1 MTGRARRIVNASAG
15 TGRPARPGRW
25 AALLAA
31 AVGVVLVLPPFDA
44 GLVHLSYDA
53 LFWLRDDRPADDALV
68 IYMDPASHERLGQPR
83 NQPWDRELHGR
94 LVKRLSD
101 LGAKAVVFDVLFAE
115 AGDAE
120 RDQRLIA
127 AAREFGRVAVAA
139 VVNPVYVDG
148 GLVGWS
154 TQQAFPGL
162 AAVTLAGVAAQA
174 DPDRAIRR
182 HFFNPS
188 ATNLPSLG
196 ARAAQL
202 AGLKTPTSSAER
214 WLNYYGPPGF
224 LPHKSYHEVLDSNP
238 ATEAQLV
245 SLVSNR
251 VVFVGAAQDSVG
263 FTGGRNTDDFRTPYW
278 SGQASPGVEIN
289 ATTFLNLARHDW
301 LRRLP
306 APVEMGMLV
315 AAGLL
320 AGLGFAA
327 LRPGAAVAIA
337 VASGAFVSAVA
348 MVVSWHSG
356 VWFPW
361 AIPVIAQFPLAV
373 GASVLGH
380 VRQIWREKRAFEQ
393 ALALASEG
401 KGSTTGSAARRTD
414 AAPSPSLSPSDVPA
428 FLRESMPAMAQP
440 QDRPAIPDH
449 ELLRCI
455 GRGGYGEVW
464 LARDIL
470 GTHHAVK
477 LVRLGTFSHAGPVQ
491 TEFEGLR
498 RFTPISRS
506 HPGLVHVLH
515 VGRDPAGSCLF
526 YVMELADNDTGQFFD
541 PAAYTPRT
549 LDRELARSG
558 RLPLDDVLAMG
569 VKLADALEHLHGHH
583 LVHRDIK
590 PANIVFVQGQPK
602 LADVGLVADVASG
615 ANGLAFLGTPG
626 RIAPEG
632 AGRPSADVFSLGK
645 VLYEAG
651 FGLPVDRFPELP
663 ADMVAAGAD
672 AGLFD
677 LNRILMKA
685 CDPDPHR
692 RHNSAAELRDA
703 LRTLWK
709 RRNPGEIPSAGKQPA
724 ARP

>member
-1 MTGRARRIVNASAG
+1 MTGRARRIYSDGAG
-15 TGRPARPGRW
+15 CGRKALPGKW
-25 AALLAA
+25 VALMAAALGAIL
-31 AVGVVLVLPPFDA
+31 LLPPFDSV
-44 GLVHLSYDA
+44 LVHLSYDS
-53 LFWLRDDRPADDALV
+53 LFWLRDDRPANEALV
-68 IYMDPASHERLGQPR
+68 VYMDPASHERLGQPR
-83 NQPWDRELHGR
+83 NQAWDRALHAR
-94 LVKRLSD
+94 LIKRLSE
-101 LGAKAVVFDVLFAE
+101 LGARAIVFDVLFAE
-115 AGDAE
+115 AGDVA
-120 RDQRLIA
+120 RDRLFIA
-127 AAREFGRVAVAA
+127 AAHDYGRVAVAA

-148 GLVGWS
+148 GLVGWE

-162 AAVTLAGVAAQA
+162 AAVSSSGVAAQA

-196 ARAAQL
+196 ARAVQL
-202 AGLKTPTSSAER
+202 AGLSLPPDLTEL
-214 WLNYYGPPGF
+214 WLNYYGPPGY
-224 LPHKSYHEVLDSNP
+224 LPHTSYHEVLDANAAS
-238 ATEAQLV
+238 QRQML

-251 VVFVGAAQDSVG
+251 VIFVGAAQDSVG

-289 ATTFLNLARHDW
+289 ATSFLNLARREW

-306 APVEMGMLV
+306 APVEFGMIIMTGLISGLAFASLRPGTAV
-315 AAGLL
+315 GGALL
-320 AGLGFAA
+320 AGT
-327 LRPGAAVAIA
+327 AIA
-337 VASGAFVSAVA
+337 AASMFTAWHGAIWV
-348 MVVSWHSG
+348 
-356 VWFPW
+356 PW
-361 AIPVIAQFPLAV
+361 AIPAFAQIPLAV
-373 GASVLGH
+373 GAAMMGH

-401 KGSTTGSAARRTD
+401 KGTTTEPAPRRTD
-414 AAPSPSLSPSDVPA
+414 AALPPAPSSARPD
-428 FLRESMPAMAQP
+428 FLRDLPASEQRDGLP
-440 QDRPAIPDH
+440 SIPDH

-455 GRGGYGEVW
+455 GSGGYGEVW

-477 LVRLGTFSHAGPVQ
+477 LVRLGSASHAGPVQ

-515 VGRDPAGSCLF
+515 VGYDPAGTCLY
-526 YVMELADNDTGQFFD
+526 YVMELADAEAGDSVD
-541 PAAYTPRT
+541 PGTYTPRT
-549 LDRELARSG
+549 LAQELVRRS
-558 RLPLDDVLAMG
+558 RIPLDEVLIMG
-569 VKLADALEHLHGHH
+569 TKLADALEHLHRHQ

-602 LADVGLVADVASG
+602 LADVGLVSDVVSG
-615 ANGLAFLGTPG
+615 VNGLAFLGTPG

-663 ADMVAAGAD
+663 ADMISAGAD
-672 AGLFD
+672 PGLFD

-692 RHNSAAELRDA
+692 RHGSAGELRDA
-703 LRTLWK
+703 LHTLWK
-709 RRNPGEIPSAGKQPA
+709 RRNPGELPSAWNQA
-724 ARP
+724 ATRP